1 MSLVTVI
8 VLTVVIAILLG
19 LIISI
24 FVLWF
29 VDACQ
34 RDEDNTTEIRIVLTL
49 LIVSLGVT
57 LAFAIVGAVRIQ
69 NRILYFL

>member
-8 VLTVVIAILLG
+8 VLTVVIAMLLG
-19 LIISI
+19 LIASKLI
-24 FVLWF
+24 LWF

-34 RDEDNTTEIRIVLTL
+34 RDENNITEIRVVLTL
-49 LIVSLGVT
+49 LIVSLGVD
-57 LAFAIVGAVRIQ
+57 LAFAVDGAVRIQ